1 MEEGLSGILE
11 LAVSQGIWAVLYIYL
26 FFRMLKENKEREDR
40 YQNTITVLCDNIE
53 NGIEQIQ
60 VKLEAMNNSA
70 KHSDGA

>member
-1 MEEGLSGILE
+1 MEEGLSEILE

-53 NGIEQIQ
+53 NGIEKIQ
-60 VKLEAMNNSA
+60 TKLEAMNSSA
-70 KHSDGA
+70 KQSDEE